1 MTQTKVQAQREAG
14 LGKRLLKNIRMHPWL
29 YLMFIPVILF
39 YLLFHY
45 GPMYGALIA
54 WKQYSPARGIWGS
67 KWIGAKHFLTFLN
80 GPFFWRLIRNTIS
93 INLGMLTFGFPLP
106 ILFALLL
113 NELRLHRFRRV
124 VQTVTYMPHFVSAV
138 VVCGLMT
145 IFCRSD
151 GLLTYILSFL
161 GMPST
166 NLLTVERY
174 FQPLYIGMN
183 IWQEL
188 GWDSIIYF
196 AALTNVDPAL
206 YEAARVDGAGRWKQ
220 MLHITLPGIAP
231 TIVILLILRV
241 GNLMSLGWDRIV
253 LLYSEMVYATADV
266 ISTYVY
272 RTGLNQLQYSYA
284 SAVGLMNSLVNIL
297 LLLMANAVA
306 RRISGSS
313 LW

>member
-1 MTQTKVQAQREAG
+1 MTQTKVQARREAG
-14 LGKRLLKNIRMHPWL
+14 LGKRLLKNMRMHPWL

-45 GPMYGALIA
+45 GPMYGAVIA

-67 KWIGAKHFLTFLN
+67 AWVGAKHFLTFLK
-80 GPFFWRLIRNTIS
+80 GPFFWRLIRNTVS
-93 INLGMLTFGFPLP
+93 INLGMLIFGFPLP

-151 GLLTYILSFL
+151 GLLTYILSFFGL
-161 GMPST
+161 PST

-231 TIVILLILRV
+231 TIVILLILRI

>member
-1 MTQTKVQAQREAG
+1 MTQTKVQARRTTG
-14 LGKRLLKNIRMHPWL
+14 LGGRLLKNIRMHPWL

-39 YLLFHY
+39 YILFHY
-45 GPMYGALIA
+45 GPMYGAVIA

-67 KWIGAKHFLTFLN
+67 KWVGAKHFLTFLE
-80 GPFFWRLIRNTIS
+80 GPFFWRLIRNTVT

-113 NELRLHRFRRV
+113 NELRFHRFRRV

-151 GLLTYILSFL
+151 GLITYILSLF
-161 GMPST
+161 GMPVT